1 MALFTLFLF
10 LHRYINII
18 SLVIDKGTRWI
29 RGRRWA
35 SRPPASSSFTWP
47 RRRPAAPFG
56 CASKSWASK
65 LTCVTSTCTRGPS
78 TLNRGSSKWVWWE
91 FQVKLSG
98 MQSFLFFLYIY
109 RWIRSTRCR
118 RSTTTDS
125 SCGRGRGCRIF
136 FSICFRPL
144 AVIWLYFND
153 SPPPFLAVCLVY
165 LQSHTKLDRF
175 RSFWGSA
182 HVKRPA
188 IWCRKSWWS
197 S

>member
-91 FQVKLSG
+91 FLVKLSG
-98 MQSFLFFLYIY
+98 MQSFLFFIHTDESAAHGADDQRRRIHPVGEVEDAEFFFLFAFDLWRLYDCILT
-109 RWIRSTRCR
+109 I
-118 RSTTTDS
+118 
-125 SCGRGRGCRIF
+125 
-136 FSICFRPL
+136 
-144 AVIWLYFND
+144 
-153 SPPPFLAVCLVY
+153 PPPFPGRLSRLPTK
-165 LQSHTKLDRF
+165 SHKARPIPFFLGF
-175 RSFWGSA
+175 RA
-182 HVKRPA
+182 CKEACNLMP
-188 IWCRKSWWS
+188 
-197 S
+197 

>member
-91 FQVKLSG
+91 FLVKLSG
-98 MQSFLFFLYIY
+98 MQSFLFCIYTDESAAHGADDQRRRIHPVGEVEDAEFFFLFAFDLW
-109 RWIRSTRCR
+109 R
-118 RSTTTDS
+118 
-125 SCGRGRGCRIF
+125 
-136 FSICFRPL
+136 
-144 AVIWLYFND
+144 LYD
-153 SPPPFLAVCLVY
+153 CILTIPPPPFLAVCLVY